1 MIDLSNARILI
12 SNDDGIDAPGI
23 KLLERLAREF
33 SDDVWVIAPSTE
45 QSGAGHSLT
54 LRRPLRIHKR
64 DERHY
69 AVDGTP
75 TDCILLGLQ
84 QVMRD
89 TPPDIILSGI
99 NRGGNLGED
108 VTYSGTVAAAMEAT
122 LLNVPAIAFS
132 QYFSGDMINWTIAE
146 KYLYDVTKTLVKTT
160 WPKGVLINVNFPEHE
175 ADGGARVRIS
185 KQGQRKIGDHIAER
199 HDPRGEPY
207 YWIGAILSELPE
219 DPNADLRVIEQG
231 DISVTPIS
239 LDFTHY
245 ETHEKLTKAFP

>member
-1 MIDLSNARILI
+1 MLDLTNARILI

-23 KLLERLAREF
+23 KLLEQLAREF
-33 SDDVWVIAPSTE
+33 SDDVWVIAPSME

-64 DERHY
+64 DERHF

-89 TPPDIILSGI
+89 NPPDIVLSGI

-122 LLNVPAIAFS
+122 LLNVPAVAFS
-132 QYFSGDMINWTIAE
+132 QYFGGEMIDWTIAE
-146 KYLYDVTKTLVKTT
+146 KYLKDVLATLVTTT
-160 WPKGVLINVNFPEHE
+160 WPKGVLINVNFPDHE
-175 ADGGARVRIS
+175 AKGGAEVKIA

-199 HDPRGEPY
+199 LDPRGEPY
-207 YWIGAILSELPE
+207 YWIGAIQSELPA
-219 DPNADLRVIEQG
+219 DKAADLRVIEQG
-231 DISVTPIS
+231 NISVTPIS

-245 ETHEKLTKAFP
+245 ETFEKLMKAFP

>member
-1 MIDLSNARILI
+1 MLDLTNARILI

-23 KLLERLAREF
+23 KLLEQLAREF
-33 SDDVWVIAPSTE
+33 SDDVWVIAPSME

-64 DERHY
+64 DERHF

-89 TPPDIILSGI
+89 NPPDIVLSGI

-122 LLNVPAIAFS
+122 LLNVPAVAFS
-132 QYFSGDMINWTIAE
+132 QYFAGEMIDWTIAE
-146 KYLYDVTKTLVKTT
+146 KYLKDVLATLVTTT
-160 WPKGVLINVNFPEHE
+160 WPKGVLINVNFPDHE
-175 ADGGARVRIS
+175 AKGGAEVKIA

-199 HDPRGEPY
+199 LDPRGEPY
-207 YWIGAILSELPE
+207 YWISAIQSELPA
-219 DPNADLRVIEQG
+219 DKAADLRVIEQG
-231 DISVTPIS
+231 NISVTPIS

-245 ETHEKLTKAFP
+245 ETFEKLTKAFP

>member
-1 MIDLSNARILI
+1 MLDLTNARILI

-23 KLLERLAREF
+23 KLLEQLAREF
-33 SDDVWVIAPSTE
+33 SGDVWVIAPSME

-64 DERHY
+64 DERHF

-89 TPPDIILSGI
+89 NPPDIVLSGI

-122 LLNVPAIAFS
+122 LLNVPAVAFS
-132 QYFSGDMINWTIAE
+132 QYFSADMIDWTIAE
-146 KYLYDVTKTLVKTT
+146 KYLKDVLATLVTTT
-160 WPKGVLINVNFPEHE
+160 WPKGVLINVNFPDHE
-175 ADGGARVRIS
+175 AKGGAEVKIA

-199 HDPRGEPY
+199 LDPRGEPY
-207 YWIGAILSELPE
+207 YWIGAIQSDLPE
-219 DPNADLRVIEQG
+219 DNAADLRVIEQG
-231 DISVTPIS
+231 NISVTPIS

-245 ETHEKLTKAFP
+245 ETFEKLTKAFP

>member
-1 MIDLSNARILI
+1 MIDLTKARILI

-23 KLLERLAREF
+23 KLLEQLAREF
-33 SDDVWVIAPSTE
+33 SDDVWVIAPSME

-64 DERHY
+64 DERHF

-89 TPPDIILSGI
+89 NPPDIVLSGI

-122 LLNVPAIAFS
+122 LLNVPAVAFS
-132 QYFSGDMINWTIAE
+132 QYFSKEMIDWTIAE
-146 KYLYDVTKTLVKTT
+146 KYLKDVLATLVTTT
-160 WPKGVLINVNFPEHE
+160 WPKGVLINVNFPDHE
-175 ADGGARVRIS
+175 AQGGASIKIA

-199 HDPRGEPY
+199 LDPRGEPY
-207 YWIGAILSELPE
+207 YWIGAIQSELPE
-219 DPNADLRVIEQG
+219 DNRADLRVIEQG
-231 DISVTPIS
+231 NISVTPIS

-245 ETHEKLTKAFP
+245 QTFEKLTKAFP

>member
-1 MIDLSNARILI
+1 MIDLTNARILI

-33 SDDVWVIAPSTE
+33 SDDVWVIAPSIE

-64 DERHY
+64 DERHF

-75 TDCILLGLQ
+75 TDCVLLGLQ

-89 TPPDIILSGI
+89 SPPDIVLSGI

-132 QYFSGDMINWTIAE
+132 QYFSGEMIDWTIAE
-146 KYLYDVTKTLVKTT
+146 KYLKDVAATLVKT
-160 WPKGVLINVNFPEHE
+160 PSI
-175 ADGGARVRIS
+175 AARTS
-185 KQGQRKIGDHIAER
+185 D
-199 HDPRGEPY
+199 
-207 YWIGAILSELPE
+207 
-219 DPNADLRVIEQG
+219 
-231 DISVTPIS
+231 
-239 LDFTHY
+239 
-245 ETHEKLTKAFP
+245 

>member
-12 SNDDGIDAPGI
+12 RNDDGIDAPGI
-23 KLLERLAREF
+23 KLLEQLARTF
-33 SDDVWVIAPSTE
+33 SDDVWVIAPSME

-64 DERHY
+64 DDRHF

-89 TPPDIILSGI
+89 SPPDIVLSGI

-122 LLNVPAIAFS
+122 LLNVPAVAFS

-146 KYLYDVTKTLVKTT
+146 KYLKDVLATLVTTT
-160 WPKGVLINVNFPEHE
+160 WPKGVLVNVNFPEYE
-175 ADGGARVRIS
+175 ADGGAVVKIS
-185 KQGQRKIGDHIAER
+185 KQGQRPIGDHIAER
-199 HDPRGEPY
+199 LDPRGEPY
-207 YWIGAILSELPE
+207 YWIGAIQSELP
-219 DPNADLRVIEQG
+219 DDNRADLRVIEQG
-231 DISVTPIS
+231 NISVTPIS

-245 ETHEKLTKAFP
+245 ETFEKLTKAFP

>member
-1 MIDLSNARILI
+1 MLDLTNARILI

-23 KLLERLAREF
+23 KLLEQLAREF
-33 SDDVWVIAPSTE
+33 SDDVWVIAPSME

-64 DERHY
+64 DERHF
-69 AVDGTP
+69 AVGGTP

-89 TPPDIILSGI
+89 NPPDIVLSGI

-122 LLNVPAIAFS
+122 LLNVPAVAFS
-132 QYFSGDMINWTIAE
+132 QYFAGEMIDWTIAE
-146 KYLYDVTKTLVKTT
+146 KYLKDVLATLVTTT
-160 WPKGVLINVNFPEHE
+160 WPKGVLINVNFPDHE
-175 ADGGARVRIS
+175 AKGGAEVKIA

-199 HDPRGEPY
+199 LDPRGEPY
-207 YWIGAILSELPE
+207 YWIGAIQSELPA
-219 DPNADLRVIEQG
+219 DKAADLRVIEQG
-231 DISVTPIS
+231 NISVTPIS

-245 ETHEKLTKAFP
+245 ETFEKLTKAFP

>member
-23 KLLERLAREF
+23 KLLEQLARQF
-33 SDDVWVIAPSTE
+33 SDDVWVIAPSME

-64 DERHY
+64 DDRHY

-84 QVMRD
+84 QIMRD
-89 TPPDIILSGI
+89 TPPDIVLSGI

-108 VTYSGTVAAAMEAT
+108 VTYSGTIAAAMEAT

-132 QYFSGDMINWTIAE
+132 QYFSGEMINWTTAE
-146 KYLYDVTKTLVKTT
+146 KHLNDVTKALVEAT
-160 WPKGVLINVNFPEHE
+160 WPKGVLINVNFPEQE
-175 ADGGARVRIS
+175 AQGGARVRIS
-185 KQGQRKIGDHIAER
+185 TQGQRQIGDHIAER
-199 HDPRGEPY
+199 HDPRGEAY
-207 YWIGAILSELPE
+207 YWIGAILSDLPE

-245 ETHEKLTKAFP
+245 ETHEKLTKAFT

>member
-23 KLLERLAREF
+23 KLLEQLARQF
-33 SDDVWVIAPSTE
+33 SDDVWVIAPSME

-64 DERHY
+64 DDRHY

-84 QVMRD
+84 QIMRD
-89 TPPDIILSGI
+89 TPPDIVFSGI

-108 VTYSGTVAAAMEAT
+108 VTYSGTIAAAMEAT

-132 QYFSGDMINWTIAE
+132 QYFSGEMINWTTAE
-146 KYLYDVTKTLVKTT
+146 KHLNDVTKALVEAT
-160 WPKGVLINVNFPEHE
+160 WPKGVLINVNFPEQE
-175 ADGGARVRIS
+175 AQGGARVRVS
-185 KQGQRKIGDHIAER
+185 TQGQRQIGDHIAER

-207 YWIGAILSELPE
+207 YWIGAILSDLPE

-245 ETHEKLTKAFP
+245 ETHEKLTKAFT

>member
-1 MIDLSNARILI
+1 MMDLTKARILI

-23 KLLERLAREF
+23 KILEQLAREF
-33 SDDVWVIAPSTE
+33 SDDVWVIAPSME

-64 DERHY
+64 DERHF

-75 TDCILLGLQ
+75 TDGILLGLQ

-89 TPPDIILSGI
+89 NPPDIVLSGI

-122 LLNVPAIAFS
+122 LLNVPAVAFS
-132 QYFSGDMINWTIAE
+132 QYFSGDMIDWTIAE
-146 KYLYDVTKTLVKTT
+146 KYLKDVLATLVTTT
-160 WPKGVLINVNFPEHE
+160 WPKGVLINVNFPDHE
-175 ADGGARVRIS
+175 ANGGAEIKIS
-185 KQGQRKIGDHIAER
+185 RQGQRKIGDHIAER
-199 HDPRGEPY
+199 LDPRGEPY
-207 YWIGAILSELPE
+207 YWIGAIQSELPE
-219 DPNADLRVIEQG
+219 DKKSDLRVIEQG
-231 DISVTPIS
+231 NVSVTPIS

-245 ETHEKLTKAFP
+245 DTFEKLTKAFP

>member
-1 MIDLSNARILI
+1 MVDLKNARILI

-23 KLLERLAREF
+23 RLLEKLACSL
-33 SDDVWVIAPSTE
+33 SDDVWVVAPTTE

-54 LRRPLRIHKR
+54 LRHPLRIRKR
-64 DERHY
+64 DERHFS
-69 AVDGTP
+69 VDGTP
-75 TDCILLGLQ
+75 TDCVLLALQ
-84 QVMRD
+84 QIMRD
-89 TPPDIILSGI
+89 SPPDIVFSGI

-132 QYFSGDMINWTIAE
+132 QYFSGNMIDWSVAE
-146 KYLYDVTKTLVKTT
+146 KHLLPVAETLIHTT
-160 WPKGVLINVNFPEHE
+160 WPRGVLINVNFPETE
-175 ADGGARVRIS
+175 RDGGARIEVS

-199 HDPRGEPY
+199 LDPRGEPY
-207 YWIGAILSELPE
+207 YWIGAIKSELPKDE
-219 DPNADLRVIEQG
+219 NADLRVIERG

-245 ETHEKLTKAFP
+245 EMHAKLTKAFP

>member
-1 MIDLSNARILI
+1 MLDLTNARILI

-23 KLLERLAREF
+23 KLLEQLAREF
-33 SDDVWVIAPSTE
+33 SDDVWVIAPSME

-64 DERHY
+64 DERHF

-89 TPPDIILSGI
+89 NPPDIVLSGI

-122 LLNVPAIAFS
+122 LLNVPAVAFS
-132 QYFSGDMINWTIAE
+132 QYFGGEMIDWTIAE
-146 KYLYDVTKTLVKTT
+146 KYLKDVLATLVTTT
-160 WPKGVLINVNFPEHE
+160 WPKGVLINVNFLTTRPK
-175 ADGGARVRIS
+175 A
-185 KQGQRKIGDHIAER
+185 GQRSKLQS
-199 HDPRGEPY
+199 RGS
-207 YWIGAILSELPE
+207 A
-219 DPNADLRVIEQG
+219 R
-231 DISVTPIS
+231 SVTILQSALIHVAS
-239 LDFTHY
+239 LIIGLVPFNPNCLLIKQRTCVSSNRA
-245 ETHEKLTKAFP
+245 TFR

>member
-1 MIDLSNARILI
+1 MIDLTNARILI

-33 SDDVWVIAPSTE
+33 SDDVWVIAPSME

-54 LRRPLRIHKR
+54 LRRPLRIHQR
-64 DERHY
+64 DTRHF

-84 QVMRD
+84 QIMRES
-89 TPPDIILSGI
+89 PPDIVFSGI

-132 QYFSGDMINWTIAE
+132 QYFSSEMIDWTITE
-146 KYLYDVTKTLVKTT
+146 KYLKDVAGTLVRHS
-160 WPKGVLINVNFPEHE
+160 WPKGVLINVNFPEYE
-175 ADGGARVRIS
+175 APGGARVRIT

-199 HDPRGEPY
+199 LDPRGEPY
-207 YWIGAILSELPE
+207 YWIGAIRSELPE

>member
-1 MIDLSNARILI
+1 MMDLTKARILI

-23 KLLERLAREF
+23 KILEQLAREF
-33 SDDVWVIAPSTE
+33 SDDVWVIAPSME

-64 DERHY
+64 DERHF

-89 TPPDIILSGI
+89 NPPDIVLSGI

-122 LLNVPAIAFS
+122 LLNVPAVAFS
-132 QYFSGDMINWTIAE
+132 QFFSGDMIDWTIAE
-146 KYLYDVTKTLVKTT
+146 KYLKDVLATLVTTT
-160 WPKGVLINVNFPEHE
+160 WPKGVLINVNFPDHE
-175 ADGGARVRIS
+175 ANGGAEIKIS
-185 KQGQRKIGDHIAER
+185 RQGQRKIGDHIAER
-199 HDPRGEPY
+199 LDPRGEPY
-207 YWIGAILSELPE
+207 YWIGAIQSELPE
-219 DPNADLRVIEQG
+219 DKKSDLRVIEQG
-231 DISVTPIS
+231 NVSVTPIS

-245 ETHEKLTKAFP
+245 DTFEKLTKA

>member
-1 MIDLSNARILI
+1 MLDLTNARILI

-23 KLLERLAREF
+23 KLLEQLAREF
-33 SDDVWVIAPSTE
+33 SDDVWVIAPSME

-64 DERHY
+64 DERHF

-89 TPPDIILSGI
+89 NPPDIVLSGI

-122 LLNVPAIAFS
+122 LLNVPAVAFS
-132 QYFSGDMINWTIAE
+132 QFFGGEMIDWTIAE
-146 KYLYDVTKTLVKTT
+146 KYLKDVLATLVTTT
-160 WPKGVLINVNFPEHE
+160 WPKGVLINVNFPDHE
-175 ADGGARVRIS
+175 SKGGAEVKIA

-199 HDPRGEPY
+199 LDPRGEPY
-207 YWIGAILSELPE
+207 YWIGAIQSELPA
-219 DPNADLRVIEQG
+219 DKAADLRVIEQG
-231 DISVTPIS
+231 NISVTPIS

-245 ETHEKLTKAFP
+245 ETFEKLTKAFP

>member
-23 KLLERLAREF
+23 KLLEQLARQF
-33 SDDVWVIAPSTE
+33 SDDVWVIAPSME

-64 DERHY
+64 DDRHY

-84 QVMRD
+84 QIMRD
-89 TPPDIILSGI
+89 TPPDIVLSGI

-108 VTYSGTVAAAMEAT
+108 VTYSGTIAAAMEAT

-132 QYFSGDMINWTIAE
+132 QYFSGEMINWTTAE
-146 KYLYDVTKTLVKTT
+146 KHLNDVTKALVEAT
-160 WPKGVLINVNFPEHE
+160 WPKGVLINVNFPEQE
-175 ADGGARVRIS
+175 AQGGARLRVS
-185 KQGQRKIGDHIAER
+185 TQGQRQIGDHIAER

-207 YWIGAILSELPE
+207 YWIGAILSDLPE

-245 ETHEKLTKAFP
+245 ETHEKLTKAFT

>member
-1 MIDLSNARILI
+1 MLDLTNARILI

-23 KLLERLAREF
+23 KLLEQLAREF
-33 SDDVWVIAPSTE
+33 SDDVWVIAPSME

-64 DERHY
+64 DERHF

-89 TPPDIILSGI
+89 NPPDIVLSGI

-122 LLNVPAIAFS
+122 LLNVPAVAFS
-132 QYFSGDMINWTIAE
+132 QYFAGEMIDWTIAE
-146 KYLYDVTKTLVKTT
+146 KYLKDVLATLVTTT
-160 WPKGVLINVNFPEHE
+160 WPKGVLINVNYPDHE
-175 ADGGARVRIS
+175 AKGGAEVKIA

-199 HDPRGEPY
+199 LDPRGEPY
-207 YWIGAILSELPE
+207 YWIGAIQSELPA
-219 DPNADLRVIEQG
+219 DKAADLRVIEQG
-231 DISVTPIS
+231 NISVTPIS

-245 ETHEKLTKAFP
+245 ETFEKLTKAFP

>member
-1 MIDLSNARILI
+1 MLDLTDARILI

-23 KLLERLAREF
+23 KLLEQLAREF
-33 SDDVWVIAPSTE
+33 SDDVWVIAPSME

-54 LRRPLRIHKR
+54 LRRPLRIHER
-64 DERHY
+64 DERHF

-89 TPPDIILSGI
+89 IPPDIVLSGI
-99 NRGGNLGED
+99 NRGSNLGED

-122 LLNVPAIAFS
+122 LLNIPAVAFS
-132 QYFSGDMINWTIAE
+132 QYFSGDMIDWTIAE
-146 KYLYDVTKTLVKTT
+146 KYLKDILATLVSTT
-160 WPKGVLINVNFPEHE
+160 WPAGVLINVNFPDHE
-175 ADGGARVRIS
+175 AKGGAEVKIA

-199 HDPRGEPY
+199 LDPRGEPY
-207 YWIGAILSELPE
+207 YWIGAIQAELPK
-219 DPNADLRVIEQG
+219 DDAADLCVIEQG
-231 DISVTPIS
+231 NISVTPIS

-245 ETHEKLTKAFP
+245 ETFQKLTKAFP